1 MDKPATQAEREIR
14 ARARRTKL
22 KLIFLPLPSLP
33 LCAAA
38 AFVYRTRKVHRDKL
52 NVVESLQYIKWNC
65 IRISSRCVCIA
76 VHNST
81 FSSAVFQ
88 RLHECGVLLSFFPVV
103 FLRLSPYECKMC
115 TCYTKLKGMKKKL
128 FIFHIEFDFLR
139 RFFPHQF
146 LALLH
151 NTHLDGARTNIV
163 AFHSARKKAK
173 KIAKVIGGLAM
184 LNTLKKSVANR
195 QTQFVCIRGEHES
208 FFYLPSWIEL
218 KN

>member
-1 MDKPATQAEREIR
+1 MLKVNKPNSNELWITCKNHSKAFNMDKPATQAEREIR

-115 TCYTKLKGMKKKL
+115 TCYTKLKGMKKK
-128 FIFHIEFDFLR
+128 IVH
-139 RFFPHQF
+139 FPHWIWF
-146 LALLH
+146 SSSLFPSSVFGL
-151 NTHLDGARTNIV
+151 V
-163 AFHSARKKAK
+163 A
-173 KIAKVIGGLAM
+173 
-184 LNTLKKSVANR
+184 
-195 QTQFVCIRGEHES
+195 
-208 FFYLPSWIEL
+208 
-218 KN
+218 